1 MTQPPSNQPPGGF
14 GAPQDPNQAPAPG
27 MPPVP
32 PVPPQAPPV
41 PPQAPQAGAPGAPGP
56 YGQPPQQPGYGY
68 PQPPGQ
74 QPGQPAQP
82 GPYGQQPPQP
92 GPYGYPQ
99 QQPGPYGQPP
109 LGAPP
114 GPQGPGG
121 QPGPYGQ
128 QPGPYG
134 GGYPTQPMYQ
144 GGPTPPPAPGGGGLK
159 GRTGV
164 VAAVAA
170 GAVLIAAVTTW
181 AVVGGGDDEK
191 DPIAQPT
198 ATASASSSGSEAPKP
213 TESVDAGDGS
223 GDGRGGDD
231 DLNAGRKPGEAK
243 VNWLLKNNVDLP
255 RNGSD
260 VLGPWIVGDVVVKA
274 MYKSI
279 DGYSLSDGS
288 LKWHLDVP
296 FELCAAPPAPSSGG
310 FMVFGHN
317 DSAKDNAKCLG
328 LQQVNLKT
336 GKVGWKKTI
345 PKPTGLFAFS
355 DNTLSISGNTVTA
368 AGSSSAYGFSLSDG
382 KQLFTGATTGCKPFA
397 FAGGSKL
404 IAAMDCPSG
413 STTKKI
419 QAVGEVNPA
428 TGKPKY
434 TFQLEANWQVDKVYS
449 VDPLVV
455 SATQREQKKWT
466 IFALDANGKLRSQ
479 IQGGKDKF
487 APSCGG
493 SFVVFGKNLQGC
505 TGVAADANTFYM
517 ATETSYGK
525 SNEVV
530 AFDLKTGK
538 AKWRS
543 KAPDEQTMTPLRM
556 DGGQVLVYVDPSYD
570 KGGAVATIA
579 PTGGAPKIVLQHP
592 ASTAEI
598 ENSFYDPGFAY
609 GGGTF
614 VVTSG
619 RVSASNDK
627 EEKQVKTMMAF
638 SK

>member
-14 GAPQDPNQAPAPG
+14 GAPQDPNQVPGQG

-41 PPQAPQAGAPGAPGP
+41 PPQAPQAGVPGP
-56 YGQPPQQPGYGY
+56 YGQPQPPQQQPGYGY
-68 PQPPGQ
+68 PQ
-74 QPGQPAQP
+74 QPGQPGQPSQP
-82 GPYGQQPPQP
+82 GPYGQPQP

-99 QQPGPYGQPP
+99 QAPGPYGQQPQQPGPYGQP
-109 LGAPP
+109 
-114 GPQGPGG
+114 
-121 QPGPYGQ
+121 

-134 GGYPTQPMYQ
+134 GGYPSQPMYQ
-144 GGPTPPPAPGGGGLK
+144 GAPTPPASGGGLK

-164 VAAVAA
+164 VAGVAAVA
-170 GAVLIAAVTTW
+170 VLVAAVTTW
-181 AVVGGGDDEK
+181 AVVGAGDDEK

-198 ATASASSSGSEAPKP
+198 ATASASTSESAAPKP
-213 TESVDAGDGS
+213 TESVDEGDGS

-243 VNWLLKNNVDLP
+243 VDWLLKNNVDLP
-255 RNGSD
+255 RNGAD

-279 DGYSLSDGS
+279 DGYSLKDGS
-288 LKWHLDVP
+288 LKWHVDVP
-296 FELCAAPPAPSSGG
+296 FELCAAPPAPSTGG
-310 FMVFGHN
+310 VMVFGHN
-317 DSAKDNAKCLG
+317 DSAKDGAKCLG

-336 GKVGWKKTI
+336 GKVGWKKSV

-355 DNTLSISGNTVTA
+355 DNTLAISGNTVTA
-368 AGSSSAYGFSLSDG
+368 AGSSTAYGFSLTDG
-382 KQLFTGATTGCKPFA
+382 KQLFKSPASGCKPFA
-397 FAGGSKL
+397 YAGGSKL

-419 QAVGEVNPA
+419 HAVGEVNPA

-434 TFQLEANWQVDKVYS
+434 TFQLEANWEVDKVYS

-466 IFALDANGKLRSQ
+466 IFALDAKGKLRSQ

-493 SFVVFGKNLQGC
+493 SFVIFGKNLQGC

-525 SNEVV
+525 PNEVV

-538 AKWRS
+538 PKWRS
-543 KAPDEQTMTPLRM
+543 KAPGEQQMIPLRM

-592 ASTAEI
+592 ASTSEI
-598 ENSFYDPGFAY
+598 ENNFYDPGYAY
-609 GGGTF
+609 GSGTF

>member
-14 GAPQDPNQAPAPG
+14 GAPQDPNQVPGQG

-41 PPQAPQAGAPGAPGP
+41 PPQAPQAGAPGP
-56 YGQPPQQPGYGY
+56 YGQPQQPPQQPGYGY
-68 PQPPGQ
+68 PQQPGQ
-74 QPGQPAQP
+74 QGQP
-82 GPYGQQPPQP
+82 GPYGQQPQQP

-99 QQPGPYGQPP
+99 QAPGPYGQQP
-109 LGAPP
+109 
-114 GPQGPGG
+114 

-134 GGYPTQPMYQ
+134 GYPAQPGYP
-144 GGPTPPPAPGGGGLK
+144 GAPTPPAPGGGGLK

-170 GAVLIAAVTTW
+170 VAVLVAAVTTW
-181 AVVGGGDDEK
+181 AVVGGGDDE
-191 DPIAQPT
+191 DPIAKPT
-198 ATASASSSGSEAPKP
+198 PTASASTSESAAPKP
-213 TESVDAGDGS
+213 TESVDEGDGS

-255 RNGSD
+255 RNGAD

-279 DGYSLSDGS
+279 DGYSLKDGS
-288 LKWHLDVP
+288 LKWHVDVP
-296 FELCAAPPAPSSGG
+296 FELCAAPPAPSTGG

-317 DSAKDNAKCLG
+317 DSAKDGAKCLG

-336 GKVGWKKTI
+336 GKVGWKKSV

-355 DNTLSISGNTVTA
+355 DNTLAISGNTVTA
-368 AGSSSAYGFSLSDG
+368 AGSSSAYGFSLTDG
-382 KQLFTGATTGCKPFA
+382 KQLFKSATTGCKPFA
-397 FAGGSKL
+397 YAGGSKL

-428 TGKPKY
+428 NGKPKY
-434 TFQLEANWQVDKVYS
+434 TFQLEANWEVDKVYS

-466 IFALDANGKLRSQ
+466 IFALDAKGKLRSQ

-493 SFVVFGKNLQGC
+493 SFVIFGKNLQGC
-505 TGVAADANTFYM
+505 TGVTADANTFYM
-517 ATETSYGK
+517 ATETAYGK

-543 KAPDEQTMTPLRM
+543 KAPDEQTMIPLRM
-556 DGGQVLVYVDPSYD
+556 DSGQVLVYVDPSYD

-579 PTGGAPKIVLQHP
+579 PTGGAPKILLQHP
-592 ASTAEI
+592 ASTAQVES
-598 ENSFYDPGFAY
+598 SFYDPGFAY
-609 GGGTF
+609 GSGTF

-619 RVSASNDK
+619 RVSATNDK